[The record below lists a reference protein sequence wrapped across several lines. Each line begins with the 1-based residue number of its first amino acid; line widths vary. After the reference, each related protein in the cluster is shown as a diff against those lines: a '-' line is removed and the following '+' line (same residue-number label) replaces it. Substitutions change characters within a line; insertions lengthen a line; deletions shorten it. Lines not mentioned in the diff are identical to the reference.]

1 MFCKIAFGK
10 VPVGKDRRNGSIPLF
25 CVFAELDINGNG
37 VINQSIVYYS
47 GVGLYSPQ
55 VIAAYRN
62 EVQ

>member
-1 MFCKIAFGK
+1 MFYKIAYGK
-10 VPVGKDRRNGSIPLF
+10 ASVERIGEMVQFHCL
-25 CVFAELDINGNG
+25 CFAELDINGNG
-37 VINQSIVYYS
+37 VITQSIVYYS